1 MDSRIKHIKGIH
13 PGLFLDR
20 ELKKRGIAKR
30 PFALSI
36 GEYSQTLSAVTL
48 GKRSMNTSLAL
59 RIEKTLGLEEGTLM
73 IPQVFHDIKKEKKKL
88 TKHIKP
94 DLSKLRTGLFWDTK
108 LENID
113 WVEHKQYVV
122 NRVMERGT
130 EEEKVLIQDFYEQL
144 VKSQDLEK
152 CFIY

>member
-73 IPQVFHDIKKEKKKL
+73 IPQVFHEIKKEKKKF

-108 LENID
+108 LEDID